1 MSQATV
7 APSPQPHAKS
17 ITERKRYDPYNTPPE
32 LALCKSHQKATAV
45 GLKAPFRQLNATE
58 QAAVIQRLCPCCGVD
73 PESKQLA
80 LCCDNMDLAD
90 LGAGYVMYFK
100 LVIAFGL
107 IMIVVCVPSVFKL
120 MRTVNSNECLTESD
134 LKNPA
139 VLLKNT
145 YYLYAVSKKDMNVV
159 CTKDWITI
167 HSIANYGWTK
177 DTAERDWSIFLV
189 LAYWVI
195 LSFIKIYIKRTNK
208 TIDVKNDTPSD
219 WTLMVSNLPPDEPA
233 ETIAKNF
240 QESGSN
246 GGVPCYVSKINF
258 AYKTEE
264 FEKLAQEVAKLK
276 RECKSLQVLEMPKA
290 MEKAKARIQAKES
303 THDPE
308 KKAKEDASIKKIT
321 PKIDDFSPELK
332 KKVELAAEKGREVV
346 YLFKLS

>member
-1 MSQATV
+1 MTTV
-7 APSPQPHAKS
+7 APASQPQGKS
-17 ITERKRYDPYNTPPE
+17 ITERRPYDPYSTPPD
-32 LALCKSHQKATAV
+32 LSLCKSHQKATAV

-73 PESKQLA
+73 PESKPLS

-107 IMIVVCVPSVFKL
+107 IMIVACVPSFFKL
-120 MRTVNSNECLTESD
+120 SRTVSGNECLSESD
-134 LKNPA
+134 LSNPTL
-139 VLLKNT
+139 LLKNT
-145 YYLYAVSKKDMNVV
+145 YYLYGMARKDMNVI
-159 CTKDWITI
+159 CTKDWITV
-167 HSIANYGWTK
+167 HSIANYGWSK
-177 DTAERDWSIFLV
+177 DTTERDWSVFLV
-189 LAYWVI
+189 LLYWVI
-195 LSFIKIYIKRTNK
+195 LSFIKTYIKRTNK

-246 GGVPCYVSKINF
+246 GGVPCYVSKVNF

-264 FEKLAQEVAKLK
+264 FDKLAVEVDKLK
-276 RECKSLQVLEMPKA
+276 RECKSLQVIEMPRA
-290 MEKAKARIQAKES
+290 LEKAKARIQAKES
-303 THDPE
+303 AQDPE
-308 KKAKEDASIKKIT
+308 KKAKEEVAPKKIT
-321 PKIDDFSPELK
+321 PKLDDFSPELK

-346 YLFKLS
+346 